1 MTYESTGQLVLLS
14 IITRALVAKGVLEK
28 EDLLAELSRVQLAI
42 PGDVLAQLQELILNM
57 PDR

>member
-1 MTYESTGQLVLLS
+1 VTYESTGQLVLLS